1 MNHSPIEPLSISGNY
16 VSQIADGW
24 NNNFT
29 SSGIFTSNW
38 QNYALPLNNATSNT
52 PIANSQNINLTP
64 QSIVVA
70 VDRADLILQNAVIPS
85 SASICSN
92 IELKYKVKNQGTS
105 NAIASTTKFYLSPD
119 KTLSNDDK
127 YLGYDAV
134 NIIAA
139 GVNTSEST
147 TIKIDNSIS
156 PGSYYLISQADS
168 DRVVNESNESNNI
181 VVSAININPAL
192 ADLKLQNVVSP
203 SATVVGNS
211 IHLKYQVTNQGS
223 ETAFSS
229 YTLFYISKD
238 KTVSDDDVY
247 LGSDYVDTLMA
258 GAYSSESARFQV
270 PNNIATGSY
279 YLILQADGNGDLPES
294 NENNNIFTQA
304 INITQTQ
311 VDLIVQKPVAPSVVT
326 VADKFTI
333 SYQIKNQGVD
343 KSLPTVTM
351 FYLSQDKTLSQNDLY
366 LGDTDVGSLVA
377 GTYATK
383 TSSLRIGKNI
393 AAGSYYL
400 LYKADGYNSVIET
413 NESNNIVARSVT
425 VKNNFS
431 SINGYGLINAAAAVA
446 QANGQNSFTDVP
458 NLGGNNW
465 GADLI
470 NVPEVWAKGYT
481 GKGITVAVL
490 DTGVDRNHVDL
501 KANIWKN
508 TQEIAGNGKDD
519 DGNGYIDDVYGWNFA
534 ANNNNTL
541 DKKGH
546 GTHTAGIIAG
556 VKNSFGVTGIAYDA
570 KIMPVKVLDDNG
582 SGTDKAIALGIRY
595 AVNNGANVINLSV
608 GKYLGNAEIKSAVQY
623 ASSKGAI
630 VVMAAGNDGGSAP
643 YYPANYAQN
652 WGLAVGA
659 VDRYGEIA
667 SFSNFAGSELIR
679 YITAPGV
686 SVYST
691 VPNNKYANWNGT
703 SMATPHVAGVVALM
717 LSANKNLTD
726 AQVRKIVTATAS
738 NNLPV

>member
-1 MNHSPIEPLSISGNY
+1 MNHSPIEPLSILGNY
-16 VSQIADGW
+16 ISEITNGW
-24 NNNFT
+24 NHNFT
-29 SSGIFTSNW
+29 SSGIFTSDW
-38 QNYALPLNNATSNT
+38 QNHALGLTHSTSNA
-52 PIANSQNINLTP
+52 PIVNSQNTNA
-64 QSIVVA
+64 VA
-70 VDRADLILQNAVIPS
+70 VERADLILPNAVIPS
-85 SASICSN
+85 SAYIGSN
-92 IELKYKVKNQGTS
+92 IDLKYQVKNQGKS
-105 NAIASTTKFYLSPD
+105 NAIASTAKFYLSPD
-119 KTLSNDDK
+119 KTLSDDEK
-127 YLGYDAV
+127 YLSYDAV
-134 NIIAA
+134 NIMAA
-139 GVNTSEST
+139 GVNAAESNT
-147 TIKIDNSIS
+147 LKIDSSIS
-156 PGSYYLISQADS
+156 QTDNNQ
-168 DRVVNESNESNNI
+168 VVSKSNARNNI
-181 VVSAININPAL
+181 VASAINTTPAL
-192 ADLKLQNVVSP
+192 PDLIIQNVVSP
-203 SATVVGNS
+203 SSTLVGNN
-211 IHLKYQVTNQGS
+211 IQLNYQVKNQGT

-229 YTLFYISKD
+229 YTLFYLSQD
-238 KTVSDDDVY
+238 KTISDDDFY
-247 LGSDYVDTLMA
+247 LGSDSVDTLVV
-258 GAYSSESARFQV
+258 GANVSKSATLQI
-270 PNNIATGSY
+270 PNNITTGSY
-279 YLILQADGNGDLPES
+279 YLILQADGNGDLLES
-294 NENNNIFTQA
+294 NENNNIFSQA
-304 INITQTQ
+304 INITQTK
-311 VDLIVQKPVAPSVVT
+311 VDLIVQKAVSPTVVT
-326 VADKFTI
+326 IGDKFTI
-333 SYQIKNQGVD
+333 NYQIKNQGVD
-343 KSLPTVTM
+343 KSLPTVAM

-366 LGDTDVGSLVA
+366 LGYADVGSLVS

-446 QANGQNSFTDVP
+446 QALGQNTFTDVP

-534 ANNNNTL
+534 ANNNNIL

-546 GTHTAGIIAG
+546 GTHTAGTIAG

-582 SGTDKAIALGIRY
+582 SGSDKAIALGIRY
-595 AVNNGANVINLSV
+595 AVNNGANVINLSI
-608 GKYLGNAEIKSAVQY
+608 GKYLGNAEIQSAVQY

-630 VVMAAGNDGGSAP
+630 VVMAAGNDGGSTP

-679 YITAPGV
+679 YVTAPGV
-686 SVYST
+686 NVYST
-691 VPNNKYANWNGT
+691 VPNNKYASWNGT

-738 NNLPV
+738 NNFSA